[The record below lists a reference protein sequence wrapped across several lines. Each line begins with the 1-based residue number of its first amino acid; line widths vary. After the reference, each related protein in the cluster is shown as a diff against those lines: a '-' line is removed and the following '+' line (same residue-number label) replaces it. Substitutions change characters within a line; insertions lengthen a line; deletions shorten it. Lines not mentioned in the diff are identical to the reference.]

1 MHKIVISDTSCL
13 ILFHKIG
20 ELDLLRKVYHPHET
34 KFSGANHH
42 YLVRVIRNNTMD
54 KNEFEAFIELKIHDI
69 ISLTIDNE
77 HLNFEEALQYLYES
91 KLYTELI
98 DESTKLWHLSAEKLF
113 DMLKYE
119 KQTNELIFPDY
130 V

>member
-1 MHKIVISDTSCL
+1 
-13 ILFHKIG
+13 
-20 ELDLLRKVYHPHET
+20 
-34 KFSGANHH
+34 
-42 YLVRVIRNNTMD
+42 MD

-77 HLNFEEALQYLYES
+77 HLNFEDALQYLYES
-91 KLYTELI
+91 KLYAELI